1 MPTLVH
7 LTDARHVA
15 AIKRAGIRP
24 TTNRSV
30 VYFMPVTQNHLVS
43 HQWMRE
49 LRRGGAKVMSGVYF
63 KLRDDELVWA
73 GKYSAPHQK
82 MKLGAAVALL
92 NSLEDK
98 LGFELFIER
107 KIQPYEILY
116 ARTQSKIVGWRYKPH
131 AHGKAPCPC
140 PACLPFG
147 GIKTLKIRQSDSSNF
162 ASTPPYLEVVQTFL
176 DADADFDPS
185 DWLWA
190 LRTKR
195 RVADPSFLEPHLQS
209 DDLYMLKE
217 LAKTLPFF
225 RHPQARAFMARLQLS
240 PHESVRQEVE
250 IGLLAMAEGRKPKS
264 R

>member
-24 TTNRSV
+24 TEHRAV
-30 VYFMPVTQNHLVS
+30 VYFMPVIQNHLVS

-49 LRRGGAKVMSGVYF
+49 LRRGGAKVMAGVYF
-63 KLRDDELVWA
+63 KLSDDELVWA
-73 GKYSAPHQK
+73 GKYNLPHQK
-82 MKLGAAVALL
+82 MKLGAAVAVL

-107 KIQPYEILY
+107 KIQPREILY
-116 ARTQSKIVGWRYKPH
+116 SRIQTKIVGWRYNPH

-147 GIKTLKIRQSDSSNF
+147 GIKTLKIRLRDESNF
-162 ASTPPYLEVVQTFL
+162 ARPPPYFEVVQKFMG
-176 DADADFDPS
+176 AEAGFDPAA
-185 DWLWA
+185 WLWA
-190 LRTKR
+190 FRTKL
-195 RVADPSFLEPHLQS
+195 RVADPSFLARFLQS
-209 DDLYMLKE
+209 DDQYVLLE
-217 LAKTLPFF
+217 LARTLPFF
-225 RHPQARAFMARLQLS
+225 RHLQARVLMAQLQLNS
-240 PHESVRQEVE
+240 DEIVRAEVE
-250 IGLLAMAEGRKPKS
+250 IGLLAMAEGRKPKN